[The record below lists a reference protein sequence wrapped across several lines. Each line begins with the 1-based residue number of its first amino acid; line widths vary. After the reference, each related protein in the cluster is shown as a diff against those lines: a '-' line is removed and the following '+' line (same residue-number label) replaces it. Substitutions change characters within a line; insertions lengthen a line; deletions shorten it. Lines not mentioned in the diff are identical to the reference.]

1 MTAVFDAALRYV
13 QNGYSIVPCVG
24 KKASVPWADFCEGR
38 ATPAQVNRWHNAGLL
53 ENVAIIGGAVSGNLV
68 IVDLDGD
75 EAVGRFADAFPSLMD
90 TYTVISGSGHGAH
103 LYLRASILPKSK
115 RTTGLEWGNV
125 ELRADGCYVVAPP
138 SIHPNTNRPYIVSN
152 RVPIKRVT
160 SLVLLA
166 NWIDAQNA
174 SKRTLPTNSTERPAI
189 DSSKWA
195 LAALEAESAAVRT
208 APAGARNH
216 TLNRAAYKLGQLV
229 GAGRLSQSEVETA
242 LLAASDSLA
251 RDDGEITV
259 VRTIRSGLNAGI
271 ANPRG

>member
-174 SKRTLPTNSTERPAI
+174 SKRTAPTHSTERPAI

-229 GAGRLSQSEVETA
+229 GAGKLNQSEVETV
-242 LLAASDSLA
+242 LLAAAESLA

>member
-174 SKRTLPTNSTERPAI
+174 SKRTAPTHSTERPAI

-229 GAGRLSQSEVETA
+229 GAGKLNQSEVETV
-242 LLAASDSLA
+242 LLAAAESLA
-251 RDDGEITV
+251 RDDGERSV
-259 VRTIRSGLNAGI
+259 EKTIRSGLNAGI

>member
-1 MTAVFDAALRYV
+1 MTAVFEAALRYV

-24 KKASVPWADFCEGR
+24 KKASVPWTNLCQR
-38 ATPAQVNRWHNAGLL
+38 TPTTAQVNRWHNAGLL

-75 EAVGRFADAFPSLMD
+75 EAVGRFTDAFPSLMD

-103 LYLRASILPKSK
+103 LYLRASILPRSK

-174 SKRTLPTNSTERPAI
+174 SKRTAPTHSTERPAI

-229 GAGRLSQSEVETA
+229 GAGRLNRGEVETV
-242 LLAASDSLA
+242 LLAAADSLS
-251 RDDGEITV
+251 RDDGETTV